1 MALDS
6 LKSSVSEYKDKK
18 IDLTTQ
24 RDELTIEIEKA
35 DDLVSGASRLDE
47 SVQREIKK
55 VRESFDFHQEELLE
69 KREQLEQERLD
80 LKRQI
85 DSEQQKLSTVQK
97 KIDGLSGKN
106 ILVEWM
112 LYRKN
117 AMICWPS

>member
-55 VRESFDFHQEELLE
+55 VRESFDVHEEELLE
-69 KREQLEQERLD
+69 KSEQLEQE
-80 LKRQI
+80 
-85 DSEQQKLSTVQK
+85 
-97 KIDGLSGKN
+97 
-106 ILVEWM
+106 
-112 LYRKN
+112 
-117 AMICWPS
+117 